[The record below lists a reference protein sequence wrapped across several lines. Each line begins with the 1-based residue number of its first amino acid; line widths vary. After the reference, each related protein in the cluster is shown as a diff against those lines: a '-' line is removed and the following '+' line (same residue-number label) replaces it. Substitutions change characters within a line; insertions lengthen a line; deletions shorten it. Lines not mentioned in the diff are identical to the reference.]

1 MRLFMALIT
10 LKEWNAR
17 QPRPRSLETVR
28 RWVRQSKIYPAPK
41 KDGVEYLFQET
52 AIKVEPSQSSTCGL
66 LRRMTNGKKKK
77 P

>member
-1 MRLFMALIT
+1 MALIT

-17 QPRPRSLETVR
+17 QPRPRNLETVR

-52 AIKVEPSQSSTCGL
+52 AIKVESSQSSTCGL
-66 LRRMTNGKKKK
+66 LRRMTGGMKKK

>member
-1 MRLFMALIT
+1 MALIT

-17 QPRPRSLETVR
+17 QPRPRNLETVR

-66 LRRMTNGKKKK
+66 LRRMTGGKKKK

>member
-1 MRLFMALIT
+1 MALIT

-17 QPRPRSLETVR
+17 QPRPRNLETVR

-66 LRRMTNGKKKK
+66 LRRMTSVKKKK

>member
-52 AIKVEPSQSSTCGL
+52 AVKVEPSQSSTCNL
-66 LRRMTNGKKKK
+66 LRRITGGKKKK